1 MQSLPMI
8 ERATTWAD
16 LPFVGIVLM
25 VLCAAIIC
33 SYNMA
38 RNYHRELLRN
48 FFRDKDR
55 FAYADYSNSLLS
67 SILLIVC
74 TIIIYGFFFTI
85 VNSHFTPA
93 ITQSDYWWVLLI
105 MIGVVVVW
113 VVYQWLLLKATGYC
127 ANIGT
132 TMPILV
138 RSLFVSFVISG
149 LLLYPIVV
157 GLVFASQVLFTPL
170 IYIGL
175 CIVIISVLLF
185 VARAIQLFLSG
196 IDTACYLFLYLC
208 TLEILPVLLLQ
219 KTTEMVVENVL
230 N

>member
-1 MQSLPMI
+1 MI

-55 FAYADYSNSLLS
+55 FAYAEYDNTLLS

-74 TIIIYGFFFTI
+74 ATISYAFFFTI
-85 VNSHFTPA
+85 ISSHLTPVVA
-93 ITQSDYWWVLLI
+93 KVDHWWVLFI
-105 MIGVVVVW
+105 MTGVVVGW
-113 VVYQWLLLKATGYC
+113 LCYQWLLLKATGYC
-127 ANIGT
+127 ANIGM
-132 TMPILV
+132 TMRVLL
-138 RSLFVSFVISG
+138 RSFFVTFVISG
-149 LLLYPIVV
+149 LILYPIVV
-157 GLVFASQVLFTPL
+157 GLVFASQALFATL
-170 IYIGL
+170 TYVGL
-175 CIVIISVLLF
+175 FVVIISVLLL
-185 VARAIQLFLSG
+185 AIRAIQLFLSG

-208 TLEILPVLLLQ
+208 TLEILPILLLQ
-219 KTTEMVVENVL
+219 KATELVVENVL

>member
-1 MQSLPMI
+1 MI

-25 VLCAAIIC
+25 MLSAAILC

-38 RNYHRELLRN
+38 RNSHRALLRN
-48 FFRDKDR
+48 FFRDKNR
-55 FAYADYSNSLLS
+55 FTNANNSNSLLS

-85 VNSHFTPA
+85 VDSYFTPA

-132 TMPILV
+132 KMPILV

-175 CIVIISVLLF
+175 CVVIISVLLF
-185 VARAIQLFLSG
+185 VARVIQLFLSG

-219 KTTEMVVENVL
+219 KTTAMVVENVIKKKL
-230 N
+230 KS